1 VIEDWQRRGLFIPA
15 DRWQVLL
22 SGQYHQTWNT
32 TDQADGNY
40 LLILE
45 LFGPGGA
52 RIKPNGSPAGDP
64 GRAQAFQFRR
74 WEAPGDTDNGPFAD
88 CAHVF
93 RVNNTPVVG
102 DIFDLRKNGTPS
114 TDECQFM
121 SGPSGTTF
129 SVGFRAYHVAG
140 VSTGGGPGDTNS
152 FMRAYSITWQRGLN
166 GPTGTIETGTADQGE
181 LAVEP
186 SNTLDIAF
194 LLGASPPLHPAHTR
208 CTFSVHLHVDA
219 KHHNGGSFIDAYD
232 YRETAAFALQLTP
245 GPPTP

>member
-1 VIEDWQRRGLFIPA
+1 
-15 DRWQVLL
+15 
-22 SGQYHQTWNT
+22 
-32 TDQADGNY
+32 
-40 LLILE
+40 
-45 LFGPGGA
+45 
-52 RIKPNGSPAGDP
+52 
-64 GRAQAFQFRR
+64 
-74 WEAPGDTDNGPFAD
+74 
-88 CAHVF
+88 
-93 RVNNTPVVG
+93 
-102 DIFDLRKNGTPS
+102 
-114 TDECQFM
+114 
-121 SGPSGTTF
+121 
-129 SVGFRAYHVAG
+129 

-194 LLGASPPLHPAHTR
+194 LLGAFPPLHPAHTR